1 MASISLVASE
11 LTAELIQAGERLL
24 QRFDAGST
32 PITAAFWHLIDEETG
47 WRLVLASPE
56 VSRIGVGEFYGKVI
70 EELRALGETELNV
83 GIVSAVRPDDR
94 IVSLLSHAIKTG
106 PGISHIRLT
115 GNVIGG
121 SLIRDTLVYRLP

>member
-1 MASISLVASE
+1 MAGITLVASE
-11 LTAELIQAGERLL
+11 LTAELIEAGERLL
-24 QRFDAGST
+24 QRFDAANT

-56 VSRIGVGEFYGKVI
+56 VADIGVRDFYDKVI
-70 EELRALGETELNV
+70 GQLRAMGDTDLNV

-106 PGISHIRLT
+106 PGISRIRLT